1 MTAGR
6 RLRRAPATLAAAIRA
21 GVQIGRLL
29 RHPPGDVRDVADELR
44 AAVARR
50 EETFLASAE
59 RLIFAYPNSPYRP
72 LLEAGGYDFQR
83 LTQLV
88 RTRGLDGALDQLR
101 ADGVF
106 VTIQEFKGLA
116 PAVRGKTTLRF
127 HPTDFA
133 TPEATRAF
141 QATSSGSR
149 GLRTPSTVPIE
160 ELIARARLR
169 RWLNLHYG
177 LAGRDVL
184 VWLSTGTGLIWLLV
198 TALTGERP
206 VRWCPQVFEAAPH
219 TRLLL
224 TIARAVSGRRLP
236 PMEVVPAQRAVD
248 LARYIGRVNTA
259 RGMVVETFAS
269 SALRLVLAAA
279 DAGIALG
286 DVVFVVAGE
295 PLTPAKRRAI
305 EARGFRVLSRFSFT
319 ELGNC
324 AWQCP
329 VGRDADDL
337 HVLTDRVAV
346 RQHLRPVA
354 PDGAQVH
361 ALLFT
366 TLLPYARN
374 VLLNVESGD
383 EAHLEERSCG
393 CFLDHAG
400 LRLHMHTIRSFE
412 KLTAEGRTY
421 IGPALVALLEEDLPR
436 RFGGDGRHYQL
447 VEGEDES
454 GFTRLFLLVSPAV
467 GPVDEDA
474 VRRTV
479 LQEMA
484 RRHLDPAYGRIVQRV
499 WDAVDTLRVLRRG
512 PLTTP
517 SGKILHLHLHRGGIL
532 EEREASAPRPP
543 SAP

>member
-1 MTAGR
+1 MTTGR
-6 RLRRAPATLAAAIRA
+6 RLRRAPATIAAAIRA

-29 RHPPGDVRDVADELR
+29 RHQISDVRDFAEELR

-50 EETFLASAE
+50 DETFLASAE
-59 RLIFAYPNSPYRP
+59 RVIFAYPNSPYRP

-83 LTQLV
+83 LTHLV

-106 VTIQEFKGLA
+106 VTIQEFKGLV

-127 HPTDFA
+127 QPRDFA
-133 TPEATRAF
+133 TPDTTRAF

-149 GLRTPSTVPIE
+149 GAPTPSTVPLE
-160 ELIARARLR
+160 ELVARARLR

-184 VWLSTGTGLIWLLV
+184 VWLSASTGLVWLLV
-198 TALTGERP
+198 GALTGERP
-206 VRWCPQVFEAAPH
+206 VRWCSQVFEAAPH

-224 TIARAVSGRRLP
+224 TTVRAVSGRPLP
-236 PMEVVPAQRAVD
+236 PMEVVPADRATE
-248 LARYIGRVNTA
+248 LARYISRVNTA

-269 SALRLVLAAA
+269 SALRLVLAAD
-279 DAGIALG
+279 DAGLALG
-286 DVVFVVAGE
+286 DVVFIVAGE

-329 VGRDADDL
+329 VGHEADDL

-346 RQHLRPVA
+346 REHLRPIS
-354 PDGAQVH
+354 PHGAQVR

-366 TLLPYARN
+366 TLLPHARN

-383 EAHLEERSCG
+383 EARLEERSCG
-393 CFLDHAG
+393 CFLDRAG

-412 KLTAEGRTY
+412 KLTAEGLTY
-421 IGPALVALLEEDLPR
+421 LGPAVAELLEEELPR

-479 LQEMA
+479 LREMA
-484 RRHLDPAYGRIVQRV
+484 RRHLVPAYGRIVQRA
-499 WDAVDTLRVLRRG
+499 WEAAGTLQVLRRE
-512 PLTTP
+512 PLPTP
-517 SGKILHLHLHRGGIL
+517 SGKILHLHRGVL
-532 EEREASAPRPP
+532 EQADARSAPRPP